1 MKTGKK
7 DRDVEKVCS
16 RLQAVSKLRRLADA
30 LEKGERFRIQIASE
44 RITIPPDVAVTIEHE
59 REGKMEEL
67 EIQLSW
73 KCA

>member
-1 MKTGKK
+1 MKTRKK
-7 DRDVEKVCS
+7 DRDVEKICS

-30 LEKGERFRIQIASE
+30 LEMGERFRIQIGGE
-44 RITIPPDVAVTIEHE
+44 HITIPTEVVITIEHE
-59 REGKMEEL
+59 REGKMEDL